1 MKNLFPKLIQI
12 IVSCLLVSYL
22 FSRLEWENFLKFK
35 EAVSSP
41 WLFLSPLISLCVLS
55 IAALRW
61 KILVKNFNFSRP
73 YLFFYRNYCLGSFFN
88 VLLPGSLGGDVLR
101 VRSTQKSGL
110 SLRAS
115 SFVVITER
123 VSGLIS
129 IFVLG
134 SVASFF
140 VKDLKIS
147 KLGPQLL
154 YPMYF
159 FALTGLLLLFF
170 VALLF
175 KKPSWQKKIVK
186 RIPQLKSLISSSQDF
201 RHLSLN
207 KMMLPLF
214 LSSLVQIVDFFVSI
228 LMAYILGINVSPFVF
243 LIIAPAVFIATAL
256 PISLGGLG
264 IREGAMAHFLSLFGV
279 NFEQSILL
287 AFLLHTNS
295 IFVALLGGLV
305 YSISKKR
312 EEKLSASLATLT
324 HYP

>member
-41 WLFLSPLISLCVLS
+41 WLFFSPLISLFVLS

-61 KILVKNFNFSRP
+61 KILVKNFNFSRS

-88 VLLPGSLGGDVLR
+88 VILPGCLGGDVIR

-123 VSGLIS
+123 VTGLIS

-134 SVASFF
+134 SAASFF
-140 VKDLKIS
+140 LKDLKIS

-170 VALLF
+170 VALLL
-175 KKPSWQKKIVK
+175 KKPSWQKNIVK
-186 RIPQLKSLISSSQDF
+186 KIPQLKTLVSSSQDF
-201 RHLSLN
+201 HHLSLN
-207 KMMLPLF
+207 KMMLPLL
-214 LSSLVQIVDFFVSI
+214 LSSVAQTVDVFVSVLI
-228 LMAYILGINVSPFVF
+228 AYILGIDVSPFVF

-264 IREGAMAHFLSLFGV
+264 VREGALAHLLSLFGV

-295 IFVALLGGLV
+295 IFVALLGGLI
-305 YSISKKR
+305 YSMSKKR
-312 EEKLSASLATLT
+312 GKKLSPSVATST
-324 HYP
+324 